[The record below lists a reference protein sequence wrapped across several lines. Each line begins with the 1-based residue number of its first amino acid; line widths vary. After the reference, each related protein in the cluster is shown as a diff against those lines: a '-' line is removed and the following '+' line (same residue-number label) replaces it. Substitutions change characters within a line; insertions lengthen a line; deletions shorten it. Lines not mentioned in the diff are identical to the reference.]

1 MKFLFKIERNLRV
14 ALLVSLITIL
24 AIAASS
30 CCFVTGFYEVP
41 LGFALGGAIVS
52 ALYLLGHFL
61 YLVDVKNGDVKY
73 SIIMIG
79 IRNIIL
85 ITSIIIFALMY
96 YRWNIK
102 YFNIFAYIGIYTVGA
117 LIFIIDHLVIKNK

>member
-30 CCFVTGFYEVP
+30 YCFVTGFYEVP